1 MAIKTN
7 SGKLKA
13 AKLLTDFEERI
24 LRMGFSMLGV
34 QTSDVIRSGLL
45 PFHHSDP
52 LDRLLAAQSLNLN
65 IPVISR
71 DSVFDQYG
79 VTRIW

>member
-1 MAIKTN
+1 
-7 SGKLKA
+7 
-13 AKLLTDFEERI
+13 
-24 LRMGFSMLGV
+24 MLGV

-52 LDRLLAAQSLNLN
+52 FDRLLAAQSLNLN